1 MQIYK
6 ICKYTKYANI
16 QNMQIYKICKYTKYA
31 NIQITH
37 TPRARRS
44 MILNCKLHI

>member
-31 NIQITH
+31 NIQNMQIYKLL
-37 TPRARRS
+37 
-44 MILNCKLHI
+44 ILHVHGDP